1 MLPAIETPEIRN
13 PEPTPLASHLA
24 LPTVAAQG
32 VLTPFSLDAPDTETE
47 ALLHGTAIHDLG
59 WLRLIEI
66 RGEDRER
73 WLSGMVTNMVEA
85 LPSGAGAYNLVLN
98 AQGRIQGDA
107 TIWRITDRLWLET
120 SASQAPVLAAHF
132 DHFIIMDDVE
142 LLPPDAHSPDSAL
155 GLTGPGAEPLLASLG
170 LKAPALPE
178 GESQSCVE
186 LCFSGFPIRI
196 HRLYSP
202 ITPQFALWAPSAHI
216 PALWDRLH
224 AAGATPVGYQAI
236 ESLRI
241 LSGVPLYGTD
251 IESRDLPQETSQTR
265 ALHFAKGCY
274 LGQEI
279 VERIRSRGQVHRHL
293 RQLEL
298 TLNPGTPL
306 PSSGTELRKPGAAD
320 DSKPAAILSSVTQ
333 LPDGRAFA
341 LAVVRAEAEIGNP
354 TLLFSTGSAR
364 VLSGPPKLS

>member
-1 MLPAIETPEIRN
+1 MLPAIETPEIRD

-24 LPTVAAQG
+24 VPNVAAQG
-32 VLTPFSLDAPDTETE
+32 VLTPSSLDAPEVETE
-47 ALLHGTAIHDLG
+47 ALLHGTALHDLG
-59 WLRLIEI
+59 WLRLIEVK
-66 RGEDRER
+66 GEDRER

-107 TIWRITDRLWLET
+107 TIWRISDRLWLQT
-120 SASQAPVLAAHF
+120 SANQAPVLASHF

-142 LLPPDAHSPDSAL
+142 LVPLDTLSAL
-155 GLTGPGAEPLLASLG
+155 GLTGPAAEALISSIG
-170 LKAPALPE
+170 LHAPALPE
-178 GESQSCVE
+178 GESQACAE

-202 ITPQFALWAPSAHI
+202 ITPQFAIWAPAAHI
-216 PALWDRLH
+216 PTLWARLH
-224 AAGATPVGYQAI
+224 AAGATPVGYQAL

-241 LSGVPLYGTD
+241 LSAIPLYGTD

-306 PSSGTELRKPGAAD
+306 PAPGTELRKPGAAD

-364 VLSGPPKLS
+364 VLSGLPKLS